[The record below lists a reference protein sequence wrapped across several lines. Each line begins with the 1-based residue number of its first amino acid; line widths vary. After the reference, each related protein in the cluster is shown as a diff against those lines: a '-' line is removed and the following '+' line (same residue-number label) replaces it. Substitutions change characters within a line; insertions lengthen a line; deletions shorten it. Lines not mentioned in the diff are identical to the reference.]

1 MALYS
6 ELTEPQRQQVCA
18 LFGID
23 YQQSS
28 HIEGG
33 VANTSYVVTSA
44 DNERFVLTLLDNA
57 INRPP
62 ELLARLLR
70 HLGARG
76 VATSDP
82 VESIHGKLIE
92 RFDDYQVM
100 VKRFVEGS
108 CHHILPIE
116 HVAAAGAALARVHV
130 LPALDWL
137 PHGPRRLTNVDERL
151 ASFADTDFAQWVRD
165 GVDEAQGLLEL
176 DEPLCVIHGD
186 YFAENLITTPRGGI
200 AILDWETAST
210 DIAVLDIGF
219 AVVGL
224 ARVAGELDKDRLQF
238 FLQGYQS
245 VRELNDRE
253 IAHVQTAT
261 IYGATV
267 LGYHRYLRHHI
278 RYPNPAKHNMH
289 REVHDFVRSV
299 REHWPA

>member
-33 VANTSYVVTSA
+33 AANTSYIVTNL

-62 ELLARLLR
+62 QMLARLLR
-70 HLGARG
+70 HLDAHGI
-76 VATSDP
+76 ATSGP
-82 VESIHGKLIE
+82 VESIRGKLIE
-92 RFDDYQVM
+92 RFDDHQVM

-108 CHHILPIE
+108 CHDILPIE
-116 HVAAAGAALARVHV
+116 HLAAAGAALARVHA

-137 PHGPRRLTNVDERL
+137 PRGPRRLTNASEHL
-151 ASFADTDFAQWVRD
+151 GSFADVNFASWVRD
-165 GVDEAQGLLEL
+165 GLDEAQGLLEL

-186 YFAENLITTPRGGI
+186 YFADNLITTPRGGI

-224 ARVAGELDKDRLQF
+224 TRLAGELDNDRLRS

-267 LGYHRYLRHHI
+267 LGYYRYLRHHI
-278 RYPNPAKHNMH
+278 RYPNPRKYGVH
-289 REVHDFVRSV
+289 REMRDFVGSV
-299 REHWPA
+299 RERWSA